1 MPTTVSILPEFHKR
15 IKRLIPKYPAIT
27 NEVREPIQQLK
38 EDERPGGKIAGVGYD
53 VYKVRLAN
61 LSAQRG
67 NSGGFRAIYF
77 VLLAHHVMLI
87 TIYSKTDQADI
98 SPGKIRQ
105 VLEDIC
111 SSRS

>member
-15 IKRLIPKYPAIT
+15 IKRLKRKYPAIT
-27 NEVREPIQQLK
+27 NEVRELMQQLE
-38 EDERPGGKIAGVGYD
+38 EDERPGDKIAGVGYD

-61 LSAQRG
+61 PSAQRRK
-67 NSGGFRAIYF
+67 SGGFRAIYY
-77 VLLAHHVMLI
+77 VQLAHHVMLI

-98 SPGKIRQ
+98 SPEKIRQ
-105 VLEDIC
+105 VLEDTR